1 MEEIQRNFDDFNH
14 PDVEAIAIIRGRVLQ
29 ALQQYLLER
38 DFKQSSSQ
46 AVDAHPHVV
55 TDAPSPGFSII
66 TGRHL

>member
-38 DFKQSSSQ
+38 DFKQSSS
-46 AVDAHPHVV
+46 
-55 TDAPSPGFSII
+55 
-66 TGRHL
+66 